1 MAPLREDFHLLLL
14 VIGRVINQVD
24 REVLT
29 IVDLKES
36 NKIEVYKAISAF
48 LMKSETS
55 SSTVSYLEVSDSES
69 GREDGAL
76 KGAAA
81 CDGFVGV
88 ERRAGFVTENLFD
101 DSFYPRNPVE

>member
-14 VIGRVINQVD
+14 VIGRVIDQVD

-29 IVDLKES
+29 IVDLNES
-36 NKIEVYKAISAF
+36 DKISVKAISAF
-48 LMKSETS
+48 LMNSETT

-69 GREDGAL
+69 GRQDGAL

-101 DSFYPRNPVE
+101 DSFYPRNPGE